1 MRMMSV
7 IVMAMVMM
15 IVMRIKMR
23 MTIVMTMRIAL
34 TLVTVMMMELLP
46 EAKASLI
53 AFSLSLIKAFG
64 STFLEPPIS
73 RAAPIL

>member
-1 MRMMSV
+1 MMMSV

-23 MTIVMTMRIAL
+23 MTMVIAL
-34 TLVTVMMMELLP
+34 TMVTVMMMELLESP